1 MFSVKCNR
9 TTPQEAVKSG
19 EGCSGEGKGTCKA
32 PGMGMK
38 ADMPRDSVR
47 SAGRDQKV
55 DREAWDRTRSDPCG
69 ELLKPGRLPFT
80 SVPLAAV
87 WRMDSRG

>member
-1 MFSVKCNR
+1 MFR
-9 TTPQEAVKSG
+9 
-19 EGCSGEGKGTCKA
+19 EGKGTCKA

-55 DREAWDRTRSDPCG
+55 DREAWDRT
-69 ELLKPGRLPFT
+69 LI
-80 SVPLAAV
+80 
-87 WRMDSRG
+87 